1 MVRDTVSKAEGKY
14 MNKLANKMKKRLN
27 FGPSQPSVTTQVK
40 KLKQVVNQMK
50 PEVKYVANITLADN
64 VQVAGTG
71 LKYDGVL
78 NTNGWVNAVGSNPL
92 IPALVQG
99 VSENQRVGN
108 YITPKKLIVKYSL
121 YANPSTES
129 GSTPNNNPYITLP
142 FYARVIIYRHRY
154 ATDDF
159 SQNGI
164 LDLGAT
170 NGDISGNLEGLY
182 EPYNRDEYTIVHSKT
197 YLMQPQRHQLTGSGS
212 FTGQNQDQRARTVVI
227 KRCKVPLPKRMRY
240 NDGSS
245 VPSGEGY
252 FIAVCC
258 VNSDGSWITN
268 SGATVH
274 QRLRL
279 TAESY
284 MTFTDS

>member
-1 MVRDTVSKAEGKY
+1 MVRDTVSKAEGKHL
-14 MNKLANKMKKRLN
+14 NALANKMKKRLN
-27 FGPSQPSVTTQVK
+27 FGPSKPSVTTQVK

-64 VQVAGTG
+64 VKVAGTG
-71 LKYDGVL
+71 LKYDGIA
-78 NTNGWVNAVGSNPL
+78 NTNGWVNNVAGNPL
-92 IPALVQG
+92 IPSLSQG

-121 YANPSTES
+121 YANPSTET
-129 GSTPNNNPYITLP
+129 GSVPNNNPYICLP

-170 NGDISGNLEGLY
+170 NGDISGNLECLY

-197 YLMQPQRHQLTGSGS
+197 YLMQPQRHQLTGTGS
-212 FTGQNQDQRARTVVI
+212 FTAQTMDNKARTVVI

-258 VNSDGSWITN
+258 VNSDGSWIKN
-268 SGATVH
+268 AGADIH
-274 QRLRL
+274 QRLTL